1 MLLPLRYPRLWLVA
15 GWSLVVLAILASLLP
30 VHGLPAVSAN
40 DKLAHMAAYTLLSLW
55 FSGIYPK
62 SRYVL
67 IAGGLFLLGL
77 GIEWAQGAMHY
88 GRQADLRDM
97 AANALGIA
105 AGIGIAL
112 LGLGG
117 WALRVE
123 RLVRRKRIADGG

>member
-1 MLLPLRYPRLWLVA
+1 
-15 GWSLVVLAILASLLP
+15 
-30 VHGLPAVSAN
+30 
-40 DKLAHMAAYTLLSLW
+40 MAAYTLLSLW

-105 AGIGIAL
+105 AGIGVAL